1 MNPKMD
7 LGSAVRD
14 ALPQYKAPASLR
26 EWAREQANAADP
38 VGDAA
43 LKASP
48 QGRASS
54 PSRLF
59 LYAYAAS
66 LGFVGFLGWTANGSY
81 HARQESAAASNALV
95 AELVDTHV
103 RSLIGDHLIDVKST
117 DQHTVKPWFAGKTD
131 FAPRVP
137 DLTSAGFPLLGGRI
151 DYVRGHTTATLVY
164 GRRRHTVNVFIW
176 PEATGDAQPAA
187 TRYKGYSLLHW
198 DAGGLSY
205 WAVTDAAPAD
215 LEELRKAFD
224 SAV

>member
-1 MNPKMD
+1 MSQKID
-7 LGSAVRD
+7 LGAAVRD
-14 ALPQYKAPASLR
+14 ALPEYKAPESLH
-26 EWAREQANAADP
+26 EWARQQANAADAED
-38 VGDAA
+38 GMAA
-43 LKASP
+43 TATR
-48 QGRASS
+48 RAL
-54 PSRLF
+54 PANRSRLF
-59 LYAYAAS
+59 LYAAS
-66 LGFVGFLGWTANGSY
+66 LLIVGFLGWTANGSY
-81 HARQESAAASNALV
+81 RARKESAAAGDALV

-176 PEATGDAQPAA
+176 PAGPGDAETAS

-205 WAVTDAAPAD
+205 WAVTDAASTD
-215 LEELRKAFD
+215 LDQLRKAFD
-224 SAV
+224 LSP